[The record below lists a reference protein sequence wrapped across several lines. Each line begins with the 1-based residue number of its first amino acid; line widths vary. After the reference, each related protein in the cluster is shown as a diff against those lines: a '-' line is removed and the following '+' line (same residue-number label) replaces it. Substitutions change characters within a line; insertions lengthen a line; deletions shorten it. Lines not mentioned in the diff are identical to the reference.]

1 MASLPQATQTKVKES
16 TQSLFSQLAKEL
28 GLEFPPEAPSSQPKP
43 TASQRSRSVETPSRA
58 VVKDTVAVAV
68 PAAAARGVYTSQSK
82 TAVSN
87 EDWNERIVA
96 DSDSGKDMTSAP
108 GIARVESANAAAY
121 FSRDKQTAIDMATI
135 RADFLDGES
144 LRRAFILKTILEKPL
159 SLRL

>member
-58 VVKDTVAVAV
+58 VVKDTVAV

-159 SLRL
+159 SLRS